1 MADAALT
8 TEFAFTLPRGYEAP
22 DGSVHRAG
30 VMRLARASD
39 ELAVLRHPGARS
51 DDTRLTLLLLAR
63 VVTRL
68 GEEPVTP
75 AVIESLFAADFEHL
89 VRLFEQLNADDP
101 VGVVACP
108 HCHESFDVD
117 LAAIEDRSLGK

>member
-1 MADAALT
+1 MSDVMLT
-8 TEFAFTLPRGYEAP
+8 TEFPFTLPRGYQAL
-22 DGSVHRAG
+22 DGSLHREG

-39 ELAVLRHPGARS
+39 ELEVLRAPGART
-51 DDTRLTLLLLAR
+51 DDARLTVLLLAR

-68 GEEPVTP
+68 GDEEVTP

-101 VGVVACP
+101 VGVVECP
-108 HCHESFDVD
+108 RCRESFDVD
-117 LAAIEDRSLGK
+117 LTAIEDRSLGK